1 MKTESEIRSLGK
13 RRADTC
19 YYKEYNKGDCMV
31 SGTIRLHFYCKY
43 CIKVRRLKKD
53 YKKGERMGLETL
65 FKEAFKCFNS
75 KEGNCNISYSDPNL
89 FDKCFYCLEKIQGI
103 NPPKN
108 MKGSNP
114 LKSVKSKKK
123 GSETILKK
131 SPGKELEIPDQTIK
145 KFKCPYLLASY
156 PFFKDDSKFYNL
168 SVKHLKG
175 EEELVNYAYSMEGE
189 YKISSYRNPKS
200 MDIKVSLV
208 NIYLSDYFKSR
219 IYEVSVKE
227 FLGHMKLKSTGY
239 YRNEILKSQH
249 FLKNTTF
256 ITPIINYKTG
266 KKFGIHEWSI
276 LSEFKFH
283 DEKRG
288 KYFYE
293 IHLGDTVYKE
303 IHNNKYT
310 LLELE
315 KVLDLSR
322 IALNLFLYLKTQNP
336 FNLYKYPKDW
346 ELLKIAIGITTKHI
360 TESRKT
366 FEKAWSDIKSKGL
379 LKGYRKSE
387 VYIFKKDNKKKIRF
401 SFSRQRILKS

>member
-1 MKTESEIRSLGK
+1 MSEMGK
-13 RRADTC
+13 KRADTC

-131 SPGKELEIPDQTIK
+131 SPGKELEKPDYSIK
-145 KFKCPYLLASY
+145 KFKYPYLLASY
-156 PFFKDDSKFYNL
+156 PFFKDRSKFYKL
-168 SVKHLKG
+168 SVGKLKG
-175 EEELVNYAYSMEGE
+175 EEQLVNYAYSMEGE
-189 YKISSYRNPKS
+189 YKISSYRNPKL
-200 MDIKVSLV
+200 MDIKVLLV

-219 IYEVSVKE
+219 RYKISVKD
-227 FLGHMKLKSTGY
+227 FLGRLNLESTGH
-239 YRNEILKSQH
+239 YRNEILKSLH

-256 ITPIINYKTG
+256 ITPIIDFNTG
-266 KKFGIHEWSI
+266 KKYGIHEWSI

-283 DEKRG
+283 DEKRR
-288 KYFYE
+288 KYHFE
-293 IHLGDTVYKE
+293 ILLGDSFYK
-303 IHNNKYT
+303 NMQKDYT
-310 LLELE
+310 LIELK
-315 KVLDLSR
+315 KVLDLSK